1 MTRLYQNHNKQTNIP
16 YLDGVCNTLLHEGW
30 FMHSPALNLQRP
42 NSTALVKLFVLAQ
55 LRIRYKKILT
65 DIRAI
70 SVHIHLL
77 RHLIQASHFCTGGTT
92 VK

>member
-16 YLDGVCNTLLHEGW
+16 YPDGVCNTLLHEGW

-42 NSTALVKLFVLAQ
+42 NSTALMKLLV
-55 LRIRYKKILT
+55 YYILY
-65 DIRAI
+65 IRAI
-70 SVHIHLL
+70 SVHIHLI
-77 RHLIQASHFCTGGTT
+77 RHLIQASHFCTGGIT